1 MFTPS
6 RHCLCLVAL
15 IATGLAAGSAQA
27 RNTAPLPATPRPHLA
42 VVDTGGE
49 FSIQTTPT
57 GAPCTARSSGA
68 AAGKLALG
76 FNLKLDRSLFS
87 AAGQTVSEASDA
99 PHR

>member
-15 IATGLAAGSAQA
+15 AATGLTASSAQA
-27 RNTAPLPATPRPHLA
+27 RNTNPLPATPRPHLA
-42 VVDTGGE
+42 VVAAGDA
-49 FSIQTTPT
+49 FSIQPGT
-57 GAPCTARSSGA
+57 GAPCTAQGSGTA
-68 AAGKLALG
+68 TGKLALG

-87 AAGQTVSEASDA
+87 AAGQTASEASDA